1 MSVTY
6 FMSGACYIKGT
17 MDVARQFNGFIS
29 TNQVD
34 PVAARDE
41 MIRIQEEACR
51 EEGRTEIYVHIE
63 QFNEVR
69 AK

>member
-1 MSVTY
+1 MSATY

-17 MDVARQFNGFIS
+17 MDVARQFNGFIT
-29 TNQVD
+29 TNQID

-41 MIRIQEEACR
+41 MIRIQEKVCE
-51 EEGRTEIYVHIE
+51 EEGRKDVYVHIE

-69 AK
+69 TK